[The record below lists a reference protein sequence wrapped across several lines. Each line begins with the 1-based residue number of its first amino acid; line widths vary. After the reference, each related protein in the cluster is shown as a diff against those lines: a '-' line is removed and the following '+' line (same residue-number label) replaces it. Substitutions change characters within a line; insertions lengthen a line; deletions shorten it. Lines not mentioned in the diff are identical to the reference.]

1 MSDLST
7 PVFQGVDDEVER
19 LVKQIEIPP
28 CPAVLTRIVREMQ
41 TDEPDLNKIAQ
52 GVTADVALA
61 AAMLKTVNSPFY
73 GLRNKANS
81 VHQALILLGLRNVG
95 QLVTGLLLRQ
105 AFPTTASDAMERF
118 WTASSGEAA
127 ACALIAREL
136 KVCDPNLAYTF
147 GLFRDAGM
155 PALLT
160 KYKAYEPVMNGDANR
175 PGVPIIV
182 VEMERFGVHHAQVGA
197 YFANSWHLD
206 EAVWLAI
213 LMHHDYSKWYG
224 RTKEMPVRMAA
235 IGLVAEQVYVR
246 NEADSD
252 CDEWELGGDVALE
265 VLGLEAEDLE
275 GFQNGLASLMEQ
287 TKG

>member
-1 MSDLST
+1 MTDLAT
-7 PVFQGVDDEVER
+7 PVFHGIDDEVER

-41 TDEPDLNKIAQ
+41 ADEPDLNKVAQ
-52 GVTADVALA
+52 GVTADVALS

-105 AFPTTASDAMERF
+105 AFPTTASDSMERF
-118 WTASSGEAA
+118 WAASAGEAA
-127 ACALIAREL
+127 ACAYIAREL
-136 KVCDPNLAYTF
+136 RVCDPNLAYTF

-160 KYKAYEPVMNGDANR
+160 KYKAYEVILNGDANR
-175 PGVPIIV
+175 PGVPITA
-182 VEMERFGVHHAQVGA
+182 VEMERFSVHHAQVGA
-197 YFANSWHLD
+197 YFASNWHLD

-213 LMHHDYSKWYG
+213 LMHHDYPKWFG
-224 RTKEMPVRMAA
+224 RAKEMPVRMAA

-252 CDEWELGGDVALE
+252 CDEWDQGGEAALE
-265 VLGLEAEDLE
+265 VLGLSMDDVE
-275 GFQNGLASLMEQ
+275 GFQKDLAAVAAED
-287 TKG
+287 